1 MQGTTVILEKCLI
14 FLIFGF
20 FVFIAD
26 VGQWSSRSG
35 VIMFTLN
42 YVIWF
47 ALIILTL
54 RLSLRR
60 NTANNITNNATGNST
75 GNPTGFKASY
85 TPDNTTGNAHIAA
98 TTPREMP

>member
-26 VGQWSSRSG
+26 VGQWPSRSG

-60 NTANNITNNATGNST
+60 NTGNNITNNATGN
-75 GNPTGFKASY
+75 PTGFIVSY
-85 TPDNTTGNAHIAA
+85 TPGNTTRNAHSTA
-98 TTPREMP
+98 TIPREMP